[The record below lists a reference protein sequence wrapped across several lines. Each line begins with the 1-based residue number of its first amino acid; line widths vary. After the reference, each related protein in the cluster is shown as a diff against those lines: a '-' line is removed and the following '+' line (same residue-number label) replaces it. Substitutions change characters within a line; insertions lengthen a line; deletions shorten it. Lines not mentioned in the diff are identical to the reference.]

1 MAEEEGQEKTEE
13 PTQRKLEQAYEK
25 GQVPRSRDL
34 VSVVMLIMGGVALL
48 AFCENLYRALANA
61 FETCFVID
69 RDSLF
74 EPSSMMQIL
83 LKVSYDV
90 GYTLLPLL
98 AFMAFVTIAASLI
111 NGGWNVSSH
120 PLKFNFE
127 KLSPLA
133 GLKRMFS
140 VQSLVELIKSILK
153 VLLVGFTAWAIVHSQ
168 FEDYLKLTFEPV
180 QRAMTHGIEMV
191 AWAFVWLSVSLIL
204 VVAIDVPY
212 QIWTFR
218 KQLRMTKQEI
228 KQEYKD
234 SEGKPEIKS
243 KQRQRAREIAFSGMM
258 AEVPKAD
265 VVITN
270 PTHFA
275 VALKY
280 DPTKNSAPRLVAK
293 GADLIAEQI
302 KTVAKANN
310 VVILTAP
317 PLARSIYYHTKLFKE
332 IPAGLYVAV
341 AQVLAY
347 VYHLKRYNSG
357 QGPNPG
363 TPPQVDVPPELRR
376 G

>member
-1 MAEEEGQEKTEE
+1 MAEEEGQERTED

-34 VSVVMLIMGGVALL
+34 VSVVMLIMGAVALL
-48 AFCENLYRALANA
+48 VFCESLYDTLVKA
-61 FETCFVID
+61 FELCFVIE

-74 EPSSMMQIL
+74 EPSTMMQTL
-83 LKVSYDV
+83 MLVLYDA
-90 GYTLLPLL
+90 GMTLLPLL
-98 AFMAFVTIAASLI
+98 GFMMFVTIATSI
-111 NGGWNVSSH
+111 SNGGMHVSSH
-120 PLKFNFE
+120 PLQFKLE
-127 KLSPLA
+127 KLNPLA
-133 GLKRMFS
+133 GIKRMFS
-140 VQSLVELIKSILK
+140 MQSFVELIKSILK
-153 VLLVGFTAWAIVHSQ
+153 VLLIAVTAWTIVSSQ
-168 FEDYLKLTFEPV
+168 LEEYMQLTNEPV
-180 QRAMTHGIEMV
+180 NRAMTHGIEMV
-191 AWAFVWLSVSLIL
+191 AWAFVWLSASLIL

-212 QIWTFR
+212 QLHTFK
-218 KQLRMTKQEI
+218 KQLMMTKQEV
-228 KQEYKD
+228 KQEFKD

-243 KQRQRAREIAFSGMM
+243 KQRQRAREIAFAGMM

-280 DPTKNSAPRLVAK
+280 DPTKGGAPRLVAK

-317 PLARSIYYHTKLFKE
+317 PLARSIFYHTKLFKE

-347 VYHLKRYNSG
+347 VYHLKRYQQG

-363 TPPQVDVPPELRR
+363 RPPEVDVPPELRR

>member
-25 GQVPRSRDL
+25 GQLPRSRDL
-34 VSVVMLIMGGVALL
+34 VSVVMLIAGGIALI
-48 AFCENLYRALANA
+48 AFCESIYRALVAV
-61 FETCFVID
+61 FEICYRFD

-74 EPSSMMQIL
+74 DSSSMLDIL
-83 LKVSYDV
+83 LKVTYDV
-90 GYTLLPLL
+90 GLALVPLL
-98 AFMAFVTIAASLI
+98 GFMLFVTIASSVS
-111 NGGWNVSSH
+111 NGGWNVSGH

-140 VQSLVELIKSILK
+140 VQSLVELLKSILK
-153 VLLVGFTAWAIVHSQ
+153 VLLVGLTAWFVVASQ
-168 FEDYLKLTFEPV
+168 IEDYLKLTYEPI
-180 QRAMTHGIEMV
+180 QGAMTHGIEMV
-191 AWAFVWLSVSLIL
+191 AWAFVWLSASLIL
-204 VVAIDVPY
+204 VVVIDVPY

-218 KQLRMTKQEI
+218 KQLRMTKQDI

-243 KQRQRAREIAFSGMM
+243 KQRQRAREIAFAGMM

-280 DPTKNSAPRLVAK
+280 DPTKMGAPRLVAK

-332 IPAGLYVAV
+332 IPAGLYVSV

-347 VYHLKRYNSG
+347 VYHLKRFKQG

-363 TPPQVDVPPELRR
+363 NAPNVEVPPELRR
-376 G
+376 

>member
-25 GQVPRSRDL
+25 GQLPRSRDL
-34 VSVVMLIMGGVALL
+34 VSVVMLIAGAFALI
-48 AFCENLYRALANA
+48 AFCEYLYRALVTV
-61 FETCFVID
+61 FETCFNFS
-69 RDSLF
+69 RDMLF
-74 EPSSMMQIL
+74 EPTAMLEIL
-83 LKVSYDV
+83 LKVSYDTGLALV
-90 GYTLLPLL
+90 PLL
-98 AFMAFVTIAASLI
+98 VLLLIVTIGTSVS

-120 PLKFNFE
+120 PLKFNIQ

-133 GLKRMFS
+133 GIKRMFS

-153 VLLVGFTAWAIVHSQ
+153 VLLVGITAWFVISAQID
-168 FEDYLKLTFEPV
+168 EYLQLTYEPIE
-180 QRAMTHGIEMV
+180 RAMTHGIEMV
-191 AWAFVWLSVSLIL
+191 AWAFVWLSVSLVL

-218 KQLRMTKQEI
+218 KQLRMTLQEI
-228 KQEYKD
+228 KQEFKD

-243 KQRQRAREIAFSGMM
+243 KQRQRAREIAFAGMM

-280 DPTKNSAPRLVAK
+280 DPTKMGAPRLVAK

-347 VYHLKRYNSG
+347 VFHLKRYRQG
-357 QGPNPG
+357 MGPNPG
-363 TPPQVDVPPELRR
+363 NPPEVDVPPELRR

>member
-34 VSVVMLIMGGVALL
+34 VSVVMLVMGGVALL
-48 AFCENLYRALANA
+48 AFCEKLYVALVGV
-61 FETCFVID
+61 FEACFIFD
-69 RDSLF
+69 RKMIFSA
-74 EPSSMMQIL
+74 PSMMKVL
-83 LKVSYDV
+83 LKVFYDI
-90 GYTLLPLL
+90 GMTLLPLL
-98 AFMAFVTIAASLI
+98 AFLAFVTLASSLM

-140 VQSLVELIKSILK
+140 VQSLVELLKSIMK
-153 VLLVGFTAWAIVHSQ
+153 VLLVGMTGWFIISAQID
-168 FEDYLKLTFEPV
+168 DYLKLTYEPIE
-180 QRAMTHGIEMV
+180 RAMTHGIQMV
-191 AWAFVWLSVSLIL
+191 AWAFVWLSASLVL

-280 DPTKNSAPRLVAK
+280 DPSKMGAPRLVAK

-347 VYHLKRYNSG
+347 VFHLKRYQQG

-363 TPPQVDVPPELRR
+363 HPPQVDVPPELRR

>member
-1 MAEEEGQEKTEE
+1 MAEEEGQERTED

-34 VSVVMLIMGGVALL
+34 VSVVMLIMGAVALL
-48 AFCENLYRALANA
+48 VFCESLYGTLVRA
-61 FETCFVID
+61 FELCFVIE

-74 EPSSMMQIL
+74 DPSTMMQ
-83 LKVSYDV
+83 
-90 GYTLLPLL
+90 TLMLVLHDAGMTLVPLL
-98 AFMAFVTIAASLI
+98 AFMMFVTIATSVS
-111 NGGWNVSSH
+111 NGGMHVSSH
-120 PLKFNFE
+120 PLQFKLE
-127 KLSPLA
+127 KLNPLA
-133 GLKRMFS
+133 GIKRMFS
-140 VQSLVELIKSILK
+140 MQSFVELIKSVLK
-153 VLLVGFTAWAIVHSQ
+153 VVLIAVTAWMIVSSQ
-168 FEDYLKLTFEPV
+168 LEEYMQLTNEPV
-180 QRAMTHGIEMV
+180 NRAMTHGIEMV
-191 AWAFVWLSVSLIL
+191 AWAFVWLSASLIL

-212 QIWTFR
+212 QLYTFK
-218 KQLRMTKQEI
+218 KQLMMTKQEI
-228 KQEYKD
+228 KQEFKD

-243 KQRQRAREIAFSGMM
+243 KQRQRAREIAFAGMM

-280 DPTKNSAPRLVAK
+280 DPTKGGAPRLVAK

-317 PLARSIYYHTKLFKE
+317 PLARSIFYHTKLFKE

-347 VYHLKRYNSG
+347 VYHLKRYQQG

-363 TPPQVDVPPELRR
+363 RPPDVDVPQELRR